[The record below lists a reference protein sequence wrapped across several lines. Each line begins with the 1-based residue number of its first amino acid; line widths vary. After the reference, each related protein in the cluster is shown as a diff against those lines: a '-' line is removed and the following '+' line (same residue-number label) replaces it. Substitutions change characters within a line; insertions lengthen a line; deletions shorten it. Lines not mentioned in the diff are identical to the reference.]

1 MSYLN
6 NDLLSKLPFC
16 WRLYILGP
24 APTDFTDRIYE
35 FSESIATYTICKD
48 LKCNFNEVGTNS
60 FRIGDEERNF
70 TVEVIDPVD
79 DYLEMMKNI
88 FDFGMIRSYLKSYK
102 ALLNSLH
109 GGLYLILLLHKNK
122 FTKIYTKP
130 EILTKFAQISQLP
143 DLT

>member
-1 MSYLN
+1 M
-6 NDLLSKLPFC
+6 
-16 WRLYILGP
+16 
-24 APTDFTDRIYE
+24 
-35 FSESIATYTICKD
+35 
-48 LKCNFNEVGTNS
+48 KCNFNEVGTNS

-109 GGLYLILLLHKNK
+109 GGLNLILPLPKNK
-122 FTKIYTKP
+122 FPNLSFLAPWPPYLFYLIVAFVSWKLLCNMFIIN
-130 EILTKFAQISQLP
+130 ILGL
-143 DLT
+143 